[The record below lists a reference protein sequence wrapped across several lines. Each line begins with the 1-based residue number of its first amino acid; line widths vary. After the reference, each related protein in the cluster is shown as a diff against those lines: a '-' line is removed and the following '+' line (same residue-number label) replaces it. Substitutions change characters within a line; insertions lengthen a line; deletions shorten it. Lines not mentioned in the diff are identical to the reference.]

1 MKNNNPSHNPSH
13 NPNSSMK
20 KLFSKLDIDSQ
31 VKLVN
36 KALETDVLP
45 MLMSHGG
52 GLEIMDIV
60 GWEVIIKYYGAC
72 HGCPLASSGT
82 LEFIEH
88 TLQTQIDKRI
98 RVVPG

>member
-1 MKNNNPSHNPSH
+1 M
-13 NPNSSMK
+13 MK
-20 KLFSKLDIDSQ
+20 KILFNKLEIDKQ

-36 KALETDVLP
+36 KALEKDVLP

-52 GLEIMDIV
+52 GLEIYDIV

-72 HGCPLASSGT
+72 HGCPLASTGT

-88 TLQTQIDKRI
+88 TLQTHIDKKI
-98 RVVPG
+98 RVIPA

>member
-1 MKNNNPSHNPSH
+1 MKTSFN
-13 NPNSSMK
+13 
-20 KLFSKLDIDSQ
+20 KLSIEKQLE
-31 VKLVN
+31 KVN
-36 KALETDVLP
+36 KALEKDVLP

-60 GWEVIIKYYGAC
+60 DWEVIIKYYGAC

-88 TLQTQIDKRI
+88 NLQTQIDKRI